1 MMSGLEPVH
10 QRADVLPMESWDAWE
25 AEIQERLAE
34 LTDEQTSRKPVR
46 KPTWAK
52 LVLAVV
58 RAAAGVTV
66 SAPR

>member
-1 MMSGLEPVH
+1 MISGLEPVH
-10 QRADVLPMESWDAWE
+10 KRADVLPMESWDAWE

-34 LTDEQTSRKPVR
+34 LTNEQSSRKPVR
-46 KPTWAK
+46 KPTWAR

-66 SAPR
+66 SAHR

>member
-1 MMSGLEPVH
+1 
-10 QRADVLPMESWDAWE
+10 MESWEAWE

-34 LTDEQTSRKPVR
+34 LTDERTSRKPVR

-52 LVLAVV
+52 LVSAVV

-66 SAPR
+66 SVHR

>member
-1 MMSGLEPVH
+1 
-10 QRADVLPMESWDAWE
+10 MESWDAWE

-34 LTDEQTSRKPVR
+34 LTDEQTSRKPAR
-46 KPTWAK
+46 KPTWAR

>member
-1 MMSGLEPVH
+1 MISGLEPVH

-34 LTDEQTSRKPVR
+34 LANEQSSRKPVQ
-46 KPTWAK
+46 KPTWAR
-52 LVLAVV
+52 LVSAVV

-66 SAPR
+66 SAHR

>member
-1 MMSGLEPVH
+1 
-10 QRADVLPMESWDAWE
+10 MESWDAWE
-25 AEIQERLAE
+25 AEIQERLSE
-34 LTDEQTSRKPVR
+34 LTNEQSSSKPVR
-46 KPTWAK
+46 KPTWTR

>member
-1 MMSGLEPVH
+1 
-10 QRADVLPMESWDAWE
+10 MESWEAWE

-34 LTDEQTSRKPVR
+34 LTDEQTSRDPVR

-66 SAPR
+66 SVHR